1 MLFRSG
7 QWVKKSISDRKK
19 SPNGKVM
26 MSANYMWEIINE
38 DDERSEFTIFVDDA
52 SFDYDL
58 SDLED
63 SYDLTE

>member
-1 MLFRSG
+1 
-7 QWVKKSISDRKK
+7 
-19 SPNGKVM
+19 M